1 MSIPTGVDD
10 SSMIY
15 DFIIGFILFNCND
28 VLYGVKVWLFG

>member
-1 MSIPTGVDD
+1 MSISTGVDD

-15 DFIIGFILFNCND
+15 DFIIGFILFNCN